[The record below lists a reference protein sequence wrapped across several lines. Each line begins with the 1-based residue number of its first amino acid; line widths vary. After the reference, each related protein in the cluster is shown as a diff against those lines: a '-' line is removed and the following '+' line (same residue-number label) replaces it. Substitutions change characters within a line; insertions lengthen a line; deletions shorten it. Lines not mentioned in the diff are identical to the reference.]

1 MKIKNFEYKTT
12 KLNTFQQFD
21 IARKM
26 APVLTFLAL
35 QKDAKT
41 LERGFATAFCG
52 LTQDMNKP
60 DMDSILATCLSEVTR
75 EVAPGTY
82 AKVFVSGVL
91 AYDDIDLQTM
101 LKLIWHVLVENN
113 LIDFFSDALSDSTA
127 KPGNQTGSSG
137 SASQKAKAG

>member
-113 LIDFFSDALSDSTA
+113 LIDFFSDA
-127 KPGNQTGSSG
+127 NQTGSSG

>member
-1 MKIKNFEYKTT
+1 
-12 KLNTFQQFD
+12 
-21 IARKM
+21 
-26 APVLTFLAL
+26 
-35 QKDAKT
+35 
-41 LERGFATAFCG
+41 
-52 LTQDMNKP
+52 MNKP